1 MEHSQSETKL
11 DDQVWLAWSAKNA
24 RRDRERARGRWKL
37 FGAAMTLVAIVTL
50 ILLMRS

>member
-11 DDQVWLAWSAKNA
+11 DEQVWLAWAARNA

-37 FGAAMTLVAIVTL
+37 FGVVMICVAIVAL
-50 ILLMRS
+50 ILLLRS